1 MKNSAISQNSN
12 AVTLITGASSGIGLA
27 LAWQFARNG
36 HPLVLVAPD
45 QKELEQISD
54 EIQRECGVEVAVVAQ
69 NLRDPDAIDEIEAAT
84 EGIEVEILCNNAGLG
99 QKGLFAEIP
108 VEKDLEILDV
118 NVRAVVLMTKTF
130 LPKMLSR
137 GHGRILNTASVAG
150 FEPGPLLATYH
161 ASKAFV
167 LSLSES
173 LATEL
178 KDTGVTLTAL
188 CPGPVDTDFFPKA
201 DMVKTMA
208 FQKGNLMAPQ
218 VVAEAAYEALMNGE
232 RVVVPGGINKALV
245 FSRRFTT
252 EEAQS
257 KMGKKQYEDVPL
269 EKQKRQPGDVANAQ
283 S

>member
-1 MKNSAISQNSN
+1 MNKPAKSEKSSSVA
-12 AVTLITGASSGIGLA
+12 LITGASSGIGLA
-27 LAWQFARNG
+27 LARRFAEHG

-45 QKELEQISD
+45 QDELE
-54 EIQRECGVEVAVVAQ
+54 EVASAIQGEYGVQVTVVAQ
-69 NLRDPDAIDEIEAAT
+69 DLQDPDAIDEILSET
-84 EGIEVEILCNNAGLG
+84 EGIDVEILCNNAGLG

-108 VEKDLEILDV
+108 VEKDLEIIDV
-118 NVRAVVLMTKTF
+118 NVKAVVLMTKAF
-130 LPKMLSR
+130 LPKMLQR

-150 FEPGPLLATYH
+150 FEPGPMLATYH

-201 DMVKTMA
+201 DMVGTKA
-208 FQKGNLMAPQ
+208 FQKGNLMAPSE
-218 VVAEAAYEALMNGE
+218 VAEAAYDALMKGE
-232 RVVVPGGINKALV
+232 RVIVPGGVNKALV

-252 EEAQS
+252 EEAQA

-269 EKQKRQPGDVANAQ
+269 EKQSRQPGDVANAKR
-283 S
+283 